1 MVEIFEIAG
10 DSESEDY
17 VELGAEFAVLTGVE
31 LVTSS
36 GDGDRKLEGLRIHKS
51 RRYTFMQDQIKLVI

>member
-1 MVEIFEIAG
+1 MSQVDMPYLETPDDWSTLRFDILN
-10 DSESEDY
+10 
-17 VELGAEFAVLTGVE
+17 LGEGVE

-51 RRYTFMQDQIKLVI
+51 RRYTFMQDQIKWVI